1 MKIIKIMMLS
11 LICIGMASC
20 KVPKDITYMQGFE
33 NGETAQVVPPV
44 RITIQPDDRLVIM
57 VGSSDPE
64 LSAAFNLQISQ
75 YRYGT
80 GTRMATTDGRSATY
94 TVSPDGNIDFPLLGS
109 IPVQGL
115 NRNQAA
121 EKIKREIISRELMK
135 DPVVTVEFL
144 NARIAVL
151 GDVRNPGE
159 YEIDRDNMTILQAI
173 SKAGD
178 LNITGKRQN
187 VLVVRE
193 ETGKDIAYRVDLTN
207 TDSLMQSP
215 AYYLRQN
222 DVVYVE
228 PNNTKKRQAT
238 ETSNVFYNPSIWV
251 SVASVLTSIA
261 VIIFR

>member
-1 MKIIKIMMLS
+1 MKILKALAFAIVGMV
-11 LICIGMASC
+11 MASC
-20 KVPKDITYMQGFE
+20 SVPKNITYMQGFE
-33 NGETAQVVPPV
+33 NGNTTPVQAPV
-44 RITIQPDDRLVIM
+44 RITVQPDDRLVIM

-64 LSAAFNLQISQ
+64 LSAAFNLQITQ

-80 GTRMATTDGRSATY
+80 GARMATTDGRSATY
-94 TVSPDGNIDFPLLGS
+94 TVSPDGTIDFPLIGV
-109 IPVQGL
+109 IKVAGL
-115 NRNQAA
+115 NRNGVA
-121 EKIKREIISRELMK
+121 EILKREIQQRELMK
-135 DPVVTVEFL
+135 DPIVTVEFL
-144 NARIAVL
+144 NARVAVL
-151 GDVRNPGE
+151 GDVRSPGE
-159 YEIDRDNMTILQAI
+159 YEIDRDNMTLLQAI

-178 LNITGKRQN
+178 LNITGLRQN

-193 ETGKDIAYRVDLTN
+193 ENGQDVAYRVDLTD
-207 TDSLMQSP
+207 TKKLMESP

>member
-1 MKIIKIMMLS
+1 
-11 LICIGMASC
+11 
-20 KVPKDITYMQGFE
+20 MQGFE
-33 NGETAQVVPPV
+33 NGETSVVMTPV
-44 RITIQPDDRLVIM
+44 RITVQPDDRLVIM
-57 VGSSDPE
+57 VASSDPE
-64 LSAAFNLQISQ
+64 LSAAFNLQITQ

-94 TVSPDGNIDFPLLGS
+94 TVTPDGTIDFPLIGTVK
-109 IPVQGL
+109 VQGL
-115 NRNQAA
+115 NRNEVA
-121 EKIKREIISRELMK
+121 ERLKQEIRSRELMK
-135 DPVVTVEFL
+135 DPIVTVEFL

-178 LNITGKRQN
+178 LNITGLRNN

-193 ETGKDIAYRVDLTN
+193 ESGKDKAYRVDLTD
-207 TDSLMQSP
+207 TKALMESP

-222 DVVYVE
+222 DVVYIE